1 MRARGGECSEGGD
14 DVGGRRGGGD
24 DAMFGNRCPRA
35 HAQETSMVVGGAGGR
50 AGGGDGGREERRRS
64 ASSQC
69 PTAPTAV
76 LPELVCPPPITFNL
90 LLHKRLPFSLAPP
103 S

>member
-1 MRARGGECSEGGD
+1 MSHARARRRARR
-14 DVGGRRGGGD
+14 GRGWGGGD

-35 HAQETSMVVGGAGGR
+35 HAQGTSMVVGGAGG
-50 AGGGDGGREERRRS
+50 GLWGREERGRS

-90 LLHKRLPFSLAPP
+90 LLHERLPFSLAPP